1 MFRFYDI
8 DNAEATTTTGVKLIQ
23 FTEKIANHYYNQ
35 ILKTKEDYC
44 IYTDTDSVF
53 YSAIP
58 LVKQRFPNADLS
70 DDKFMTEQILEI
82 ADEVQSY
89 INKSYVYFAQKFLN
103 VKGEHRFDIKQEVI
117 AKSAFWVTK
126 KRYGQWIINDG
137 GLECEKMDVKGLDIV
152 RSSFPPA
159 FQKFMSNVLKAILH
173 NIDKDKI
180 DGFILKFKKSLDT
193 NDIIDISLP
202 SGVKGIKK
210 YSQKGKGK
218 DMFTTMKS
226 GAPVHVKA
234 SVSYNDL
241 LKHFKANHLEPIK
254 DHSKI
259 KWVYLKNN
267 PFQLDAIAY
276 KGYDDPDELMD
287 FIHKYIDR
295 DKLFDR
301 ALTKKIR
308 MFYDALSWDMPV
320 DKENTV
326 ERFF

>member
-1 MFRFYDI
+1 M
-8 DNAEATTTTGVKLIQ
+8 
-23 FTEKIANHYYNQ
+23 
-35 ILKTKEDYC
+35 
-44 IYTDTDSVF
+44 
-53 YSAIP
+53 
-58 LVKQRFPNADLS
+58 
-70 DDKFMTEQILEI
+70 
-82 ADEVQSY
+82 
-89 INKSYVYFAQKFLN
+89 
-103 VKGEHRFDIKQEVI
+103 KGEHRFDIKQEVI

-137 GLECEKMDVKGLDIV
+137 GLECERMDVKGLDIV

-287 FIHKYIDR
+287 FIHRYIDR

-301 ALTKKIR
+301 ALTKKIK